1 MQAEAP
7 KEYEAEF
14 KSKLVASAEQ
24 CSTVLIGT
32 VSCLAAL
39 ARDGVENATKKAVRS
54 GFGIPPGIHS
64 E

>member
-1 MQAEAP
+1 MQVEAP
-7 KEYEAEF
+7 KKNEAEF
-14 KSKLVASAEQ
+14 KSKLLASAEQ

-39 ARDGVENATKKAVRS
+39 ARDGVENATKKTVKS
-54 GFGIPPGIHS
+54 GFGIPPGIHC